1 MGSFCWAR
9 VQPCRDKHRHRYTK
23 HHCTERH
30 DERRVTHTV
39 ASRCCWYNDIYSS
52 LVPKKNGG
60 KWKKDVIENI
70 LTSPEFTTLPV
81 YFWRFAFDFGTLL
94 HHLFCHSSTV
104 IKHRDDAQ
112 DEFCIHTRA
121 HTHTHTTRHSSVTQC
136 HESHQCS
143 GWVQFMSI
151 MIELTRWIQ
160 PCVTELPPV
169 RQMHTQTCRQKYQNN
184 DHGSPFN
191 SKLNVKLSGLG
202 MSVQVQSP

>member
-1 MGSFCWAR
+1 MKERCDWEHSDLSWVYNSTCVFLEVR
-9 VQPCRDKHRHRYTK
+9 VWFWHSAPSPLLPLV
-23 HHCTERH
+23 HCYKAQ
-30 DERRVTHTV
+30 RRCSGWVLHT
-39 ASRCCWYNDIYSS
+39 
-52 LVPKKNGG
+52 
-60 KWKKDVIENI
+60 
-70 LTSPEFTTLPV
+70 
-81 YFWRFAFDFGTLL
+81 
-94 HHLFCHSSTV
+94 
-104 IKHRDDAQ
+104 
-112 DEFCIHTRA
+112 HTRA
-121 HTHTHTTRHSSVTQC
+121 HTHTTRHSSVTQC